1 MPDFAQKPVCSG
13 PYKFVERV
21 QNDRIVLERFKEHWN
36 AKEYHFDRV
45 VFTPIPDTT
54 VRLANL
60 RAGNLDILERLAP
73 SDVAAVKG
81 DPKLAFAPVTGIG
94 YQGLTINTNNGER
107 AKSPLGQGQARAS
120 GVRAVDRPRRDQRG
134 RSSGHL
140 PAGRAAIPACER
152 LQQPEISPPAS
163 ATSKRRSSS

>member
-1 MPDFAQKPVCSG
+1 M
-13 PYKFVERV
+13 

-36 AKEYHFDRV
+36 AKNYHFDRV

-60 RAGNLDILERLAP
+60 QAGNLDILERLAP

-107 AKSPLGQGQARAS
+107 AEEPARPGQARAP
-120 GVRAVDRPRRDQRG
+120 G
-134 RSSGHL
+134 
-140 PAGRAAIPACER
+140 AAA
-152 LQQPEISPPAS
+152 
-163 ATSKRRSSS
+163 RRSTAT